1 MKKTVL
7 AITLI
12 LAISVIL
19 IAGKQTGEVAN
30 ANFLPN
36 DTLTITSPI
45 SKKVYATTSIQLTI
59 TALKK
64 EPTPEIV
71 SFTYRLDENP
81 NVTDTLTD
89 LDKSLGSSILD
100 YNQFYTGTV
109 LNNLPEGNHTLKAY
123 STDAIGEHMYAS
135 VDFVIDTSYTSPL
148 SVVSPQNITYY
159 ATEVPLNFVCREYG
173 KYDGAFSYGVYML
186 DGIGSDYIYGNS
198 TLTDL
203 SVGSHII
210 QVTVCNEN
218 GFSSETVQFSIS
230 QTPDSAVSP
239 SPSPEHS
246 LSVNPNFTFYTG
258 LSLLII
264 VVTTFAGLLVYFKK
278 RKHQESFKTKSG
290 SLQ

>member
-1 MKKTVL
+1 MKRTAF
-7 AITLI
+7 AIMLI
-12 LAISVIL
+12 LTISVLI
-19 IAGKQTGEVAN
+19 IAGTLTDEVAN
-30 ANFLPN
+30 ANFFPGDALS
-36 DTLTITSPI
+36 ISSPI

-109 LNNLPEGNHTLKAY
+109 LNNLTEGNHTLKAY

-218 GFSSETVQFSIS
+218 GFSSETIQFSIS
-230 QTPDSAVSP
+230 QTSDSTVSP
-239 SPSPEHS
+239 SPSPEHTLIVDS
-246 LSVNPNFTFYTG
+246 NFSFYSG
-258 LSLLII
+258 LALLII
-264 VVTTFAGLLVYFKK
+264 VVTTFAGVLLYFKK
-278 RKHQESFKTKSG
+278 RKQ
-290 SLQ
+290 

>member
-1 MKKTVL
+1 MKRTAL
-7 AITLI
+7 ALTLT
-12 LAISVIL
+12 ISVLL
-19 IAGKQTGEVAN
+19 IAGTLTVEVAN

-89 LDKSLGSSILD
+89 VHKSLGSSLLD
-100 YNQFYTGTV
+100 YPQFWAGTV

-123 STDAIGEHMYAS
+123 STDAYGEHMYAS

-148 SVVSPQNITYY
+148 SVVSPQNTTY
-159 ATEVPLNFVCREYG
+159 TTTVVPLTFTCREEG
-173 KYDGAFSYGVYML
+173 KYDGEFSYGAYVL
-186 DGIGSDYIYGNS
+186 DGIDCSDYIYGNS
-198 TLTDL
+198 SLTDL

-210 QVTVCNEN
+210 QVTVGTEN
-218 GFSSETVQFSIS
+218 GFFAETIQFSIS
-230 QTPDSAVSP
+230 QTPDPTASP
-239 SPSPEHS
+239 SPSPEHT
-246 LSVNPNFTFYTG
+246 LSVDPNFTFYTG

-264 VVTTFAGLLVYFKK
+264 AVATFAGLLVYFKK
-278 RKHQESFKTKSG
+278 RKR
-290 SLQ
+290 

>member
-1 MKKTVL
+1 MKKTAL

-12 LAISVIL
+12 LAISVLL
-19 IAGKQTGEVAN
+19 IAGTLIAEVAN

-71 SFTYRLDENP
+71 SITYRLDENP

-89 LDKSLGSSILD
+89 LHKSLGSSLLD
-100 YNQFYTGTV
+100 HSQFWAETL

-123 STDAIGEHMYAS
+123 STDAYGEHMYAS

-148 SVVSPQNITYY
+148 SVVSPQNTTYTT
-159 ATEVPLNFVCREYG
+159 TEIPLTFTCREEG
-173 KYDGAFSYGVYML
+173 KYYGEFSYGATVL
-186 DGIGSDYIYGNS
+186 DGIDCSDYIYGNS

-203 SVGSHII
+203 SVGSHTI
-210 QVTVCNEN
+210 QVTVRTEN
-218 GFSSETVQFSIS
+218 GFFSETVQFSIS
-230 QTPDSAVSP
+230 QTPDSTVSSSP
-239 SPSPEHS
+239 STEPTPTPPEGS
-246 LSVNPNFTFYTG
+246 SYSIPA
-258 LSLLII
+258 I
-264 VVTTFAGLLVYFKK
+264 VVIVPVIPIAVGLGLLVYFKK
-278 RKHQESFKTKSG
+278 RKH
-290 SLQ
+290 

>member
-1 MKKTVL
+1 MKKTAL

-12 LAISVIL
+12 LAISVTL
-19 IAGKQTGEVAN
+19 IAGKLTVEVAN
-30 ANFLPN
+30 ANFFPGDALS
-36 DTLTITSPI
+36 ISSPI
-45 SKKVYATTSIQLTI
+45 SNKVYATTSIPLKI
-59 TALKK
+59 IALR
-64 EPTPEIV
+64 EDPTPEIV
-71 SFTYRLDENP
+71 SITYRLDENP

-89 LDKSLGSSILD
+89 LNKSLGSGLLD
-100 YNQFYTGTV
+100 HSEFWAETV

-135 VDFVIDTSYTSPL
+135 VDFVIDVSYASPL
-148 SVVSPQNITYY
+148 SVVSPQNATYY
-159 ATEVPLNFVCREYG
+159 ATEVPLTFICREGG
-173 KYDGAFSYGVYML
+173 KYDGVFSYGVYML

-246 LSVNPNFTFYTG
+246 LSVDPNFTFYTG
-258 LSLLII
+258 LALLII

-278 RKHQESFKTKSG
+278 HKN
-290 SLQ
+290 